1 MSDADRPAPVSS
13 ADNSASVSSADNS
26 DTDVPEQFRIRQAK
40 RERLLAEGKDPYPV
54 AVPRT
59 HSLADIRAAYADLAP
74 DAATGDIVGVTGRV
88 VFARNSG
95 KLCFATLQEG
105 DGTHL
110 QAMVSLAGVGEE
122 ALEQWKTEVDL
133 GDIVFVHGEVISSR
147 RGELSVLADSWQMA
161 SKALRPLPVAHK
173 EMSEESR
180 VRQRYVDLIVRPQ
193 ARTVARQRIAVVRAV
208 RNALERRGFLE
219 VETPMLQTLAG
230 GAAARPFVT
239 HSNALDTDLFLRIAP
254 ELFLKRCVVG
264 GLEKVFE
271 LNRVFRNEGADST
284 HSPEFAML
292 ETYQAWGTYDDSAIV
307 TRELIQEVADEA
319 VGTRQVPLPDGTI
332 YDLDGEW
339 PSIQMYPS
347 LSQALGEEITPDTS
361 LEYLLA
367 IADRLG
373 VEIPRD
379 RGYGHGKLVEELWEH
394 TVGNSFVV
402 SDIRQGFPGRD
413 HTADTSAPQHPRGDR
428 KMGSLCPWHRV
439 GNRLLRTRRPRCPA
453 RTVRSAGQG
462 GGRRRRRGN
471 GTRRGFPVRNG
482 VCDAPDDRNGN
493 GYRSLVDGS
502 HRLVNSGNGIVPD
515 CSSPR
520 QLKRAE
526 RKHVEYR
533 AIMWHIIRLGAEF
546 DNRL

>member
-1 MSDADRPAPVSS
+1 MSDADAPT
-13 ADNSASVSSADNS
+13 ADDRETPDSPGD
-26 DTDVPEQFRIRQAK
+26 DVPEQFRIRQGK
-40 RERLLAEGKDPYPV
+40 RQRLLEQGHQPYPV

-59 HSLADIRAAYADLAP
+59 ASLAQVRAAHPDLAP
-74 DAATGDIVGVTGRV
+74 DTATGEIVGVTGRV

-105 DGTHL
+105 DGVQL
-110 QAMVSLAGVGEE
+110 QAMISLAGVGEE
-122 ALEQWKTEVDL
+122 ALQSWKTEVDL

-161 SKALRPLPVAHK
+161 AKALRPLPVAHK

-208 RNALERRGFLE
+208 RNGLERRGFLE

-239 HSNALDTDLFLRIAP
+239 HSNALDADLYLRIAP

-292 ETYQAWGTYDDSAIV
+292 ETYEAWGTYDDSAVMI
-307 TRELIQEVADEA
+307 RELIQGVADEA
-319 VGTRQVPLPDGTI
+319 IGTRQVPLPDGTV

-347 LSQALGEEITPDTS
+347 LSEALGEEITPETS
-361 LEYLLA
+361 AEYLFA

-394 TVGNSFVV
+394 AVGDGLWAPTFVKDFPV
-402 SDIRQGFPGRD
+402 ETTPLTRQHRSIAGVTEKWD
-413 HTADTSAPQHPRGDR
+413 LYVRGIELATGYSELVDPVVQR
-428 KMGSLCPWHRV
+428 ERLEAQARAAAAGDDEAMALDEDFLAAMEYAMPPTTGTGMGID
-439 GNRLLRTRRPRCPA
+439 RLLMVLTGLSIRETVLFPIVRRH
-453 RTVRSAGQG
+453 
-462 GGRRRRRGN
+462 GN
-471 GTRRGFPVRNG
+471 
-482 VCDAPDDRNGN
+482 
-493 GYRSLVDGS
+493 
-502 HRLVNSGNGIVPD
+502 
-515 CSSPR
+515 
-520 QLKRAE
+520 
-526 RKHVEYR
+526 
-533 AIMWHIIRLGAEF
+533 
-546 DNRL
+546 